1 MIVNMKIISLLLCVA
16 ATGALQAEPKKKDSV
31 EQGLREAYD
40 LYKKKNY
47 GQVSDKLREL
57 LKLLEKKNEK
67 RAEVVLPEKVGK
79 WRGGDLV
86 RESLE
91 VLGGGL
97 SVKRHYQ
104 YKRKNISVKL
114 VKDSPLADKIM
125 KLLTNDALVTLSKR
139 KTHTISGTRAVMENE
154 RKLQMVIGDE
164 ILLEVVGDKDT
175 TEQDV
180 VSFTRKLDI
189 SLMKKMK

>member
-1 MIVNMKIISLLLCVA
+1 MKFIVIGMLLLAVGIGNA
-16 ATGALQAEPKKKDSV
+16 APKKKDLV
-31 EQGLREAYD
+31 EQGLREAYE
-40 LYKKKNY
+40 LYKQKHY

-57 LKLLEKKNEK
+57 LKLLEEKNEK
-67 RAEVVLPEKVGK
+67 RAQVVLPEKVK
-79 WRGGDLV
+79 DWHGGDLV
-86 RESLE
+86 RENLE
-91 VLGGGL
+91 ALGGGL

-104 YKRKNISVKL
+104 NKRKNISVKL

-125 KLLTNDALVTLSKR
+125 KLLTNDALVKLSKR
-139 KTHTISGTRAVMENE
+139 KTHTISGIRAVMEHD

-189 SLMKKMK
+189 QLMKKMK

>member
-1 MIVNMKIISLLLCVA
+1 MKTLILPLIAIFSLGVA
-16 ATGALQAEPKKKDSV
+16 EAAPNKKDPI
-31 EQGLREAYD
+31 EQGLRDAYD
-40 LYKKKNY
+40 EYKKKNY

-57 LKLLEKKNEK
+57 IKLLEEKNEK
-67 RAEVVLPEKVGK
+67 RAEVVLPEKVK
-79 WRGGDLV
+79 DWQGGDLV
-86 RESLE
+86 REDLE

-104 YKRKNISVKL
+104 SGRKNIMVKL

-125 KLLTNDALVTLSKR
+125 KLLTNDALVQLSKR
-139 KTHTISGTRAVMENE
+139 KTHTINGVRAVMENE

-175 TEQDV
+175 TELDV
-180 VSFTRKLDI
+180 VGFTRKLDI